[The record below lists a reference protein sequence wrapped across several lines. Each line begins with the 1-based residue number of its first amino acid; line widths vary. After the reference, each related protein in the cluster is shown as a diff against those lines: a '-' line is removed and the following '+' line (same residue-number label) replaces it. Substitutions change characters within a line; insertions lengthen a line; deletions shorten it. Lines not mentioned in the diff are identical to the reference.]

1 MTSRTRTIR
10 LATALVML
18 TATTAAYAAMDRPV
32 KTKDGLVAGTASR
45 KAGVT
50 AFKGI
55 PFGAPPIGQLR
66 WKPPQPVKAWNG
78 VRPGDKFQKACMQP
92 GKQGRMNVTVD
103 LPDSPGVSED
113 CLYLNV
119 WAPTNNLPD
128 DGSKPSP
135 GRLLPVMVWI
145 FGGAYYEGGGNSP
158 HNDGSELASKGVV
171 LVNFNYRLGPLGFL
185 AHPELTAES
194 PHKASGNYALMD
206 SIEVLKWVKDNIEQ
220 FGGDPNN
227 VTIFGESAG
236 AAIASGLV
244 GSPQAKGLFHRAV
257 MESASWM
264 GLGIAPMMTREAAE
278 KQSVEAAAKLG
289 MKTLAELRAMPEA
302 EASAKLPRQP
312 MMVDGWI
319 IPEDLSITFA
329 NSRQNAVD
337 VIVGTTRDEGSFT
350 WLFGQPVT
358 VASYTS
364 SAPQRWRDLAE
375 QGLATYPVKTD
386 EEAKKAGS
394 IAFTDAMAWS
404 MRLFGESQAKLGK
417 KAYLYYFTHEPPYAP
432 GAPNL
437 GATHTVEIPYVFDN
451 LWAPRVFPDMSSPE
465 ISAKDPREQAF
476 AKQVSAYWVN
486 FARTGNPNGPG
497 LPQWPA
503 IGEHGPTEAMI
514 LDADGS
520 GRGPWLTQPRIEFQ
534 EKLYRR
540 DVANPLKIAD

>member
-1 MTSRTRTIR
+1 MKSRTATS
-10 LATALVML
+10 LAAAFAML
-18 TATTAAYAAMDRPV
+18 AGTPAAQAAMDKPV
-32 KTKDGLVAGTASR
+32 KTRDGLIAGAASR

-55 PFGAPPIGQLR
+55 PFGAPPVGQLR
-66 WKPPQPVKAWNG
+66 WKPPQPVKAWSG

-119 WAPTNNLPD
+119 WTAAKQA
-128 DGSKPSP
+128 GEK
-135 GRLLPVMVWI
+135 RPVMVWI

-206 SIEVLKWVKDNIEQ
+206 SIEVLKWVKENIDQ

-236 AAIASGLV
+236 AAIAAGLV

-257 MESASWM
+257 MQSASWM
-264 GLGIAPMMTREAAE
+264 GLGIAPMLTREAAE

-312 MMVDGWI
+312 MLVDGWI

-364 SAPQRWRDLAE
+364 SAPQRWRDLADL
-375 QGLATYPVKTD
+375 GLATYPVKTD

-404 MRLFGESQAKLGK
+404 MRLFGQSQAKLGR

-465 ISAKDPREQAF
+465 LSAKDPREQAF

-486 FARTGNPNGPG
+486 FARSGNPNGPG
-497 LPQWPA
+497 LPEWPA
-503 IGEHGPTEAMI
+503 ITDLAPTEAML

-520 GRGPWLTQPRIEFQ
+520 GRGPWLTSPRIGFQ
-534 EKLYRR
+534 EKVYLR
-540 DVANPLKIAD
+540 DVAAPLKIEKQELPPK